1 MLKEKTDMNKIIFPQ
16 DFIWGTATAAYQ
28 IEGAY
33 KEDGKGESIWD
44 RFSHSPGKVFKGH
57 TGNRACDHYHRYEE
71 DIKLLKQL
79 GVKSYRLSIAWTRIF
94 PEGKGEPNKKG
105 IEFYKKLVK
114 LLIEND
120 ITPAVTLYHWDLP
133 QKLQDIGG
141 WINPEVVECYVNYA
155 RFMFKE
161 LGDLVPVWITHNEPW
176 VVAFLGNA
184 WGVHAPG
191 IRDFKT
197 ALLVAHNLM
206 LSHGKV
212 VRAYREM
219 RLKGKIGITLN
230 LSPTYAASESQG
242 DKLAARFQDGFNNR
256 WFLDPVLKGCY
267 PEDLLQIYREKD
279 LLPELEAEDLK
290 IMCEPTDFLGINF
303 YSRAVIK
310 HNKNGY
316 PLPTEYVETNNDK
329 TEMGWE
335 VYPKGL
341 YDLLA
346 RLHKDYDGINIMIT
360 ENGAAYNDIV
370 NREGKVEDDN
380 RLDYIYKHLVQCHKA
395 IEDGVNLKGYYVW
408 SMMDN
413 FEWAEGYAK
422 RFGITYVN
430 YDTQERILK
439 KSAHWY
445 SEVIKNNGF

>member
-1 MLKEKTDMNKIIFPQ
+1 MLKEKTDMTKIIFPQ

-44 RFSHSPGKVFKGH
+44 RFSHSQGKVFKGH
-57 TGNRACDHYHRYEE
+57 TGNRTCDHYHRYEE

-141 WINPEVVECYVNYA
+141 WTNPEVVECYVNYA
-155 RFMFKE
+155 KFMFKE

-197 ALLVAHNLM
+197 ALLVSHNLM

-230 LSPTYAASESQG
+230 LSPTYAASESQE

-267 PEDLLQIYREKD
+267 PEDLLQIYRDKD